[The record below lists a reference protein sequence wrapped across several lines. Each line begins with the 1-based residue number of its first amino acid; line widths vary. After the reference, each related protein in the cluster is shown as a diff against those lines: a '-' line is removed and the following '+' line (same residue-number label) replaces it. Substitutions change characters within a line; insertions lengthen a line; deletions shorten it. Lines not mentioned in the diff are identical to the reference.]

1 MKLSLL
7 FVPLVAGLGFFLL
20 ATAKPEK
27 PSDASAPAT
36 AQHKMPLPE
45 IPVSDGFDYPVG
57 SGETITPEKDGDGW
71 YNALDFRQR
80 RHLGEDWNAES
91 GGNSDCGESVLAAAD
106 GVVIFAANVGA
117 DWGQIVVVRHKLPD
131 NRQVETLYA
140 HLDKMHIAVG
150 DVVRRGQHIADIG
163 DAEPP
168 CGDGQVYSAHLHFE
182 LRTPES
188 RNWGRIGEGYALD
201 ATGWEDPS
209 EFIDGHRKL

>member
-1 MKLSLL
+1 MKFSFL
-7 FVPLVAGLGFFLL
+7 FAPLVAGLGFFLL
-20 ATAKPEK
+20 ATEEPEAPRAQTRIASETPAKR
-27 PSDASAPAT
+27 
-36 AQHKMPLPE
+36 LPE

-57 SGETITPEKDGDGW
+57 DGNSVTPDKDGDGW

-80 RHLGEDWNAES
+80 RHLGEDWNSES
-91 GGNSDCGESVLAAAD
+91 GGNTDCGEPVLAAAA

-131 NRQVETLYA
+131 SRQVETLYA
-140 HLDKMHIAVG
+140 HLDQMHIAVG
-150 DVVRRGQHIADIG
+150 DVVRRGQHLADIG